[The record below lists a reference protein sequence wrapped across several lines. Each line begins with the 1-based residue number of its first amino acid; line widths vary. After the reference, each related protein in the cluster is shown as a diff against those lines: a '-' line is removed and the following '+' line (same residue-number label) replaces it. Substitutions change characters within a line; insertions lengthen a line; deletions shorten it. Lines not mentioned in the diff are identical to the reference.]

1 MIYRFRIILDN
12 DTDEDIFR
20 DLEIRETDTLEDL
33 HNIITQSFGFDGTE
47 MASFYISNDTWDQGE
62 EISLFDLSE
71 DASAR
76 LMNETSLDSVVHE
89 VQTKLI
95 YIYDFLSLWTFYVE
109 LAEIVDETEGNDY
122 PNLMFVQGQVPDTA
136 PEKLFEA
143 DHGELNFEIIKD
155 EPILGFY
162 LNEVFKIMN
171 MSRMTYIN
179 QDFHT
184 IYKSIYYLE
193 KHNFIIS
200 LMV

>member
-1 MIYRFRIILDN
+1 
-12 DTDEDIFR
+12 
-20 DLEIRETDTLEDL
+20 
-33 HNIITQSFGFDGTE
+33 

-76 LMNETSLDSVVHE
+76 LMNETTLDSVVHE

-95 YIYDFLSLWTFYVE
+95 YVYDFLSLWTFYVE

-143 DHGELNFEIIKD
+143 DEDEDYNEFEDGID
-155 EPILGFY
+155 VDDYEDLDF
-162 LNEVFKIMN
+162 NEN
-171 MSRMTYIN
+171 WN
-179 QDFHT
+179 
-184 IYKSIYYLE
+184 
-193 KHNFIIS
+193 
-200 LMV
+200 